1 MYKEEFF
8 TITDNGEKTKY
19 REEHREEMQYIYM
32 NLVLESE
39 GKTRERYMNIYVGLF
54 LGDSDIRDIK

>member
-19 REEHREEMQYIYM
+19 REEHRKEMQYIYM
-32 NLVLESE
+32 NLVLENE

-54 LGDSDIRDIK
+54 LGDCDIRDIR